1 MHVVTLSSK
10 YQVVIPA
17 ALRKQLDLLPGQK
30 MVVVVVDGHLQ
41 LVPLKP
47 IRSLRG
53 FVKGIST
60 EVPREE
66 DRL

>member
-17 ALRKQLDLLPGQK
+17 ALRKQLDLQPGQK